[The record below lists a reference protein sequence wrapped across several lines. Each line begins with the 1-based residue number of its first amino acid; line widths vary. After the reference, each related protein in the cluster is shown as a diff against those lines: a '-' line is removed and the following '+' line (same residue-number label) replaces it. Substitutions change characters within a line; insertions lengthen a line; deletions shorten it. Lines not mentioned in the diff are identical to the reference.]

1 MELMELMEYQ
11 NIIKLLSNTPNQPS
25 KFKEKNCV
33 EIIDEWRGTYN
44 EDNQIRF
51 KNSMLRSNLCD
62 YRDAYILVKGTIT
75 VEKKVAQDQ
84 PSNAANEKA
93 IFKNCA
99 LFSNCISRINNTQVD
114 GAHECQCII

>member
-51 KNSMLRSNLCD
+51 KNSMLRSN
-62 YRDAYILVKGTIT
+62 YVIIGM
-75 VEKKVAQDQ
+75 
-84 PSNAANEKA
+84 
-93 IFKNCA
+93 
-99 LFSNCISRINNTQVD
+99 RIYLLKELWQSKTK
-114 GAHECQCII
+114 